1 MTVKRLNIISG
12 VHSITSDNSPNMTK
26 ALSEINDSDDDFN
39 IKLITC
45 AYHIIN
51 LIVQVAFDEEKLANA
66 NKKIR
71 Y

>member
-1 MTVKRLNIISG
+1 
-12 VHSITSDNSPNMTK
+12 MTK
-26 ALSEINDSDDDFN
+26 ALSEINNSDDDFN